1 MGVYMDVEPA
11 DLPMDWEDVVRSIRM
26 KPYIDKLWGTGPVMF
41 LLEGTLGFCP
51 NSPNLFQELHG

>member
-1 MGVYMDVEPA
+1 MDVEPA